1 MALVDAAEEFDFD
14 WPEFLPPE
22 RAIREITE
30 IALVFALMTG
40 IAVFWCFLWADFIK
54 RYWRKRN

>member
-30 IALVFALMTG
+30 IALVFALVTG
-40 IAVFWCFLWADFIK
+40 IAVFWCFCGPIL
-54 RYWRKRN
+54 